1 MQAIIT
7 ILIDGMIY
15 ASWIFLVAVGLTM
28 IFGVMKILNI
38 AHGSMYAFG
47 AYAAATTLG
56 WLFAGLGEEPQVFWA
71 LLSALG
77 VLLASA
83 VLVGIVLGLV
93 MERGLLRFMYGMDEV
108 LMVLVTFATF
118 LILED
123 LIMVIWGTDAYFA
136 FELYSL
142 PGNLDVMDINYPNYE
157 LSLIGVAMVVGGLL
171 WWGING
177 TKWGKLMLAVIHDRE
192 MAEAFGINV
201 TRVFT
206 VTFILGA
213 ILGALGGAFTAPMIS
228 VTPGM
233 GVEVIVLAFAIVAIG
248 GMGSIPGAVVGSLGV
263 GIVRATAVHLMPELE
278 LFIIYAVMAL
288 VLAFRPQG
296 LFGRA
301 EARKI

>member
-1 MQAIIT
+1 
-7 ILIDGMIY
+7 
-15 ASWIFLVAVGLTM
+15 
-28 IFGVMKILNI
+28 
-38 AHGSMYAFG
+38 
-47 AYAAATTLG
+47 
-56 WLFAGLGEEPQVFWA
+56 
-71 LLSALG
+71 
-77 VLLASA
+77 
-83 VLVGIVLGLV
+83 
-93 MERGLLRFMYGMDEV
+93 
-108 LMVLVTFATF
+108 
-118 LILED
+118 
-123 LIMVIWGTDAYFA
+123 MVIWGTDAYFA

-157 LSLIGVAMVVGGLL
+157 LSLIGVALVVGGLL